1 MHDGFTDNF
10 ALVAIVFWIFVIL
23 VTIVP
28 IVLHHR
34 RRIETEK
41 TIRMAIEKG
50 ANLDKETLDRLI
62 GASAV
67 DQDKDSPENT
77 RRGGFITGA
86 VGVGIYFFSI
96 FTGGKALIGVAALL
110 VCIGAGI
117 FFSAKFMKPKA

>member
-10 ALVAIVFWIFVIL
+10 ALVAIVFWLFVIL

-34 RRIETEK
+34 RRMETEK

-50 ANLDKETLDRLI
+50 ASLDKETLDRLL
-62 GASAV
+62 GASVAE
-67 DQDKDSPENT
+67 QSHDSPENT

-86 VGVGIYFFSI
+86 VGVGIFFFAV
-96 FTGGKALIGVAALL
+96 FTGGKILIGVAALL

-117 FFSAKFMKPKA
+117 FASAMFMKPKA